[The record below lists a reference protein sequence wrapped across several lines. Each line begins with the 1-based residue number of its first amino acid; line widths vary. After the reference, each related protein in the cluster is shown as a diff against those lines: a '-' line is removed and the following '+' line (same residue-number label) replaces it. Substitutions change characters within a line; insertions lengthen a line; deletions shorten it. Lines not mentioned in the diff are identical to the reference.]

1 MLLLCVQINAAEFDV
16 DEMLFVLV
24 LSELW
29 IVMLDM

>member
-1 MLLLCVQINAAEFDV
+1 MLLLCVQINAAKFDV
-16 DEMLFVLV
+16 DEMFFVLV